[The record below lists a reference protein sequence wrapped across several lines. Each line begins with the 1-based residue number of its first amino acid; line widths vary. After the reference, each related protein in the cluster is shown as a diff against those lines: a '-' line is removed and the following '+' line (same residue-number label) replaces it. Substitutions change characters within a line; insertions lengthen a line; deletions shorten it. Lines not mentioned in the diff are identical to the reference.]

1 MLRRLNITIP
11 EDVAKELDKVPNK
24 SKFIA
29 QAVLEKIKRIK
40 KEKLIEKLKEGYR
53 ATKEEDKALNEE
65 WEKITIEG
73 LEK

>member
-29 QAVLEKIKRIK
+29 QAVSEKIKRIK
-40 KEKLIEKLKEGYR
+40 KEKLIKELKEGYR

>member
-29 QAVLEKIKRIK
+29 QAVSEKIKRIK
-40 KEKLIEKLKEGYR
+40 KEKLIKELKEGYR

-65 WEKITIEG
+65 WKKITIEG